1 MYDLIIRADELEIL
15 EGLSHILDVFPF
27 FTQIVQG
34 NKYPTANLIPLFYTE
49 IQQKLMSIK
58 ALCDNTYIRKATE
71 ILLAKLETR
80 IILTKEI
87 IAAACLDPA
96 IQHLEI
102 IDQWL
107 ISKGVYTI
115 HIYAC
120 FHSC

>member
-15 EGLSHILDVFPF
+15 EGLSHILDVFHF

-71 ILLAKLETR
+71 ILLAN
-80 IILTKEI
+80 
-87 IAAACLDPA
+87 
-96 IQHLEI
+96 
-102 IDQWL
+102 
-107 ISKGVYTI
+107 SKHELFSPKKSLQRHV
-115 HIYAC
+115 
-120 FHSC
+120 